1 MQTPINFS
9 HRSTMMCKNGLVAS
23 EHPLASMAGIKI
35 LESGGNA
42 IDASIAVNSV
52 LNVVEPSHCGIGGDV
67 FYLIY
72 FDDKI
77 YCLNGSG
84 KSSCNASI
92 DLYKNYELSQI
103 PETGPLS
110 AITVPGCVQGWKTVL
125 DKFGTK
131 TPDILLE
138 SAINYAKYGFPISH
152 KLNDS
157 IFRYKTIFQKNT
169 LWNNTFINNSPPY
182 PGSLLFQKDLAN
194 TFQSLIDNGFDD
206 FYYGGIAK
214 QISRYLEKNS
224 GLINSTDLENHVSQ
238 WQEPIKTNYKEYQ
251 IYETAPNSQGLTA
264 LISLNIL
271 ENFDFSSL
279 KYLSS
284 EHLHLLIESNKLA
297 YTIRDSYIADPEFI
311 NIPISKIVSKNF
323 ANKLK
328 QNINL
333 NSVYSPPVNNLSS
346 NIKKPGDTTY
356 FAIVDKNRNCVSC
369 VQSLYSSFGSGTIVE
384 NTGILLHNRGSYFTL
399 LPKHHNSLE
408 PNKRTFHTLTASLTF
423 SDGHPFLIFGSMGGD
438 VQPQIHLQ
446 IFSSIFDF
454 NMDIQNAIEAPR
466 WSMPKSIYS
475 NDHSLLFEQRFPT
488 NTINKLKDIGHHITF
503 TPPYY
508 SPSGHAHGIIIQNN
522 ILMGGADPRGDG
534 IALGY

>member
-1 MQTPINFS
+1 
-9 HRSTMMCKNGLVAS
+9 MMCKNGLVAS

-35 LESGGNA
+35 LENGGNA

-169 LWNNTFINNSPPY
+169 LWNNTFINNSSPY

-194 TFQSLIDNGFDD
+194 TFQSLIDKGFDD

-224 GLINSTDLENHVSQ
+224 GLINSTDLEKHVSQ

-271 ENFDFSSL
+271 ENFDVSSL

-311 NIPISKIVSKNF
+311 NIPISKIVSKSF

-333 NSVYSPPVNNLSS
+333 NSVYSPPINNLSS

-488 NTINKLKDIGHHITF
+488 NTVNKLKDIGHNITF

-508 SPSGHAHGIIIQNN
+508 SPSGHAHGIIIKNN